1 MKSVIYEFD
10 PVIYPFPLLVTKDFD
25 SKELN
30 ELFYVVNTNNELA
43 DAPEEFIPNPQTRAR
58 TIQVVNRESM
68 LRYVLV
74 MLCRPNVI
82 KTCGTMAHEA
92 YHATNMMAY
101 LLGFLPERT
110 QDDEPCA
117 YLLDWMAD
125 CIESVK
131 QGRTEK
137 MKGVK
142 VE

>member
-10 PVIYPFPLLVTKDFD
+10 PVIYPFPLLVTKDYD

-30 ELFYVVNTNNELA
+30 ELFYVVNTNNELE
-43 DAPEEFIPNPQTRAR
+43 DAPEAFVGNPQTRAR
-58 TIQVVNRESM
+58 TIEVVRRDTY
-68 LRYVLV
+68 LRYFLILLV
-74 MLCRPNVI
+74 RPNVI
-82 KTCGTMAHEA
+82 KTCGTMSHEA
-92 YHATNMMAY
+92 YHATNQMAH
-101 LLGFLPERT
+101 LLGFLPERP

-131 QGRTEK
+131 RGHPEK

>member
-10 PVIYPFPLLVTKDFD
+10 PVIYPFPLLVTKDYD
-25 SKELN
+25 SRELN
-30 ELFYVVNTNNELA
+30 ELFYVVNTNNELG

-68 LRYVLV
+68 MRYFLV
-74 MLCRPNVI
+74 MICSPNVI
-82 KTCGTMAHEA
+82 KTCGTLAHEA
-92 YHATNMMAY
+92 YHVTNMIAD
-101 LLGFLPERT
+101 LLGFLP
-110 QDDEPCA
+110 DDCMHDEPGA
-117 YLLDWMAD
+117 YLVDWVAD

-131 QGRTEK
+131 KGHPEK